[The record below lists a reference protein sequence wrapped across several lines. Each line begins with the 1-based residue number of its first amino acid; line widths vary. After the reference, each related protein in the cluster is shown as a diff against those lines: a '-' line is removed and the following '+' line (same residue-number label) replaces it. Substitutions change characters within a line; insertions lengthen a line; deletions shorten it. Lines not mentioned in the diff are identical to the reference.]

1 MLTFLKANIASII
14 ASLIDY
20 LITLLAVAYFK
31 TDVVLGGVIGTISG
45 GVVNFLLGR
54 NWVFSAENNNLYAQA
69 GKYTLVWVGNLI
81 LNAAGMYALA
91 KLAGF
96 HYMIAKACTSVLV
109 GIGYNYV
116 LQKKYVFKNN

>member
-14 ASLIDY
+14 ASLLDY
-20 LITLLAVAYFK
+20 MITLLAVSYFK
-31 TDVVLGGVIGTISG
+31 TDVVLGGVIGTLSG
-45 GVVNFLLGR
+45 GVINFLLGR
-54 NWVFSAENNNLYAQA
+54 HWVFTAENNNVYAQA
-69 GKYTLVWVGNLI
+69 GKYMLVWSGNLF
-81 LNAAGMYALA
+81 LNAAGMYVLA

-109 GIGYNYV
+109 GIGYNYG